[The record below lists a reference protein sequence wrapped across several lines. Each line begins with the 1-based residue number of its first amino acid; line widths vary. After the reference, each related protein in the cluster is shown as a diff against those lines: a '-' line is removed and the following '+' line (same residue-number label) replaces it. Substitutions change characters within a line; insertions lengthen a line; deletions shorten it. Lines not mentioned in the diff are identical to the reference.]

1 MQFSK
6 KWLQTFFS
14 KSLNDFDLSNLLTMA
29 GLEVDDIKNFNELS
43 DNIVV
48 AEIVK
53 VEKHPNADKLN
64 VCEVNVGQESNLQ
77 IVCGAPNAR
86 QGIKVPCALVGA
98 KLPDFEIKK
107 AKLRGVDSFGMLCS
121 AKEIGL
127 NDELD
132 GLHELH
138 QSAKI
143 GQSIK
148 EALSLNDTIY
158 TLSIT
163 PNRGDCLSMIGIA
176 REISAQIKVKM
187 NDVEIIDLS
196 QKFNNS
202 QKVLVRK

>member
-77 IVCGAPNAR
+77 IVCGAHNAR

-98 KLPDFEIKK
+98 KLPYFEIKK
-107 AKLRGVDSFGMLCS
+107 AKLRGVESNGMLC
-121 AKEIGL
+121 
-127 NDELD
+127 
-132 GLHELH
+132 
-138 QSAKI
+138 
-143 GQSIK
+143 
-148 EALSLNDTIY
+148 
-158 TLSIT
+158 
-163 PNRGDCLSMIGIA
+163 
-176 REISAQIKVKM
+176 
-187 NDVEIIDLS
+187 
-196 QKFNNS
+196 
-202 QKVLVRK
+202 